1 MLDFINELISRDQ
14 TVTVHLNGTGTTLN
28 GSFVKASDDALLLK
42 TFTGSMCCVK
52 IDSIS
57 YFEIQE
63 ETESENTVLQDDDND
78 EEPYSPAIAPKVV
91 GKIDLDSIV
100 DPRRRRSD
108 NAFRQPWNSEE
119 NPPVPAGGTVT
130 SIGPAFGFITTTDG
144 ESLFFSRAE
153 IIQRHRGD
161 EIQKGSHVIFTP
173 GQNIRGGV
181 ARCVHVQISMQEQ
194 LEWIEKIQNY
204 DIRNARMLAEQLL
217 VAFPNDAELADTLNS
232 LDVRP
237 RRADSLSR
245 MGVPVADSTLEAVR
259 QGHYVEPADLLKAER
274 EISASRPYGDRKS
287 VV

>member
-130 SIGPAFGFITTTDG
+130 
-144 ESLFFSRAE
+144 
-153 IIQRHRGD
+153 
-161 EIQKGSHVIFTP
+161 
-173 GQNIRGGV
+173 
-181 ARCVHVQISMQEQ
+181 
-194 LEWIEKIQNY
+194 
-204 DIRNARMLAEQLL
+204 
-217 VAFPNDAELADTLNS
+217 
-232 LDVRP
+232 
-237 RRADSLSR
+237 
-245 MGVPVADSTLEAVR
+245 
-259 QGHYVEPADLLKAER
+259 
-274 EISASRPYGDRKS
+274 
-287 VV
+287 